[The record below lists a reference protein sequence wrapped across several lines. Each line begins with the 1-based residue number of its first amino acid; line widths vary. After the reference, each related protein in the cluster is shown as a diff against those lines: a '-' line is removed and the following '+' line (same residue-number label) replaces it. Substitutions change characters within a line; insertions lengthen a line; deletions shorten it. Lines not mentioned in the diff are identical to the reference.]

1 MLIEPLLSLRTT
13 GSITV
18 ERIAKPMKHKVLE
31 KHRNRLGIP
40 KAEMLLRV
48 GLNLR
53 ALMARGK
60 ALKTKVTFD
69 VDGEIFES

>member
-1 MLIEPLLSLRTT
+1 MGCKTNLLCRRFL
-13 GSITV
+13 V
-18 ERIAKPMKHKVLE
+18 Y
-31 KHRNRLGIP
+31 
-40 KAEMLLRV
+40 KAEMHIRV

-60 ALKTKVTFD
+60 ALKRKVTFD